1 MFLKGIEEVPYEAY
15 AHFYQKGQ
23 MTIVMNKTQAQNF
36 VINMTKSF
44 PVLKS
49 TKLIFNIYR
58 YIEYT
63 LLIGGVALSFVWQW
77 WAFIPGYF
85 LFCVINRFNQS
96 ETLANLASAIAQD
109 YSLYLYF
116 QTNAA
121 PLVNISC
128 RDITV
133 NDLEKHMRK
142 VPKKRF

>member
-1 MFLKGIEEVPYEAY
+1 MFLKGIEEVPYKTY

-23 MTIVMNKTQAQNF
+23 MTVDMNKTQAQNF
-36 VINMTKSF
+36 VINMGKSF

-49 TKLIFNIYR
+49 TKLIFSIYR

-77 WAFIPGYF
+77 WSFIPGYF
-85 LFCVINRFNQS
+85 LFCAINRVNQG
-96 ETLANLASAIAQD
+96 ETLANVASAMAQD
-109 YSLYLYF
+109 HDLYLYL

-128 RDITV
+128 CDITV
-133 NDLEKHMRK
+133 NDLEKHIRK
-142 VPKKRF
+142 IPKKRF